1 MLQTTGTRIYE
12 GKHKILPGS
21 WFIHAT
27 LLRSH
32 RKCYWLAVTPA
43 QYFKALF
50 PKVFFFF
57 FLIYKRSNSFCR
69 TFQIGKW
76 PTTILIKASAKGIAK
91 HQVEEYLGKMETKRK
106 IIHPSIWLFK
116 TIYSY
121 ILFMVVSIKFFSIE
135 QAEDW
140 ISLWMHHK
148 RKRRSSEWQW
158 NLADRLR
165 IWVW

>member
-1 MLQTTGTRIYE
+1 MIYTCYPSSLSQ
-12 GKHKILPGS
+12 KV
-21 WFIHAT
+21 
-27 LLRSH
+27 LLAS
-32 RKCYWLAVTPA
+32 CNSSTVFQSTIS
-43 QYFKALF
+43 QS
-50 PKVFFFF
+50 FFFF

-76 PTTILIKASAKGIAK
+76 PTTILIKASAKGVAK

-116 TIYSY
+116 AIYSY

-148 RKRRSSEWQW
+148 RKRRSSEWRW